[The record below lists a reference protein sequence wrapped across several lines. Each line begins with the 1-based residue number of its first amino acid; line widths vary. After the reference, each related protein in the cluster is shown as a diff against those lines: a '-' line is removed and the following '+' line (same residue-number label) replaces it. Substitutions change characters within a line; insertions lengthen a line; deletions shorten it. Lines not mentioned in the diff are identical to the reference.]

1 MEHFIC
7 CDQSSTKKVTCDK
20 FRQLMTILFS
30 TTALTI
36 TTFALSKNHPNQ
48 RYFNVGPNLTK
59 IVTGIN
65 FRTTNYFNQSINEII
80 NWLLWEE
87 LLKLETMMD
96 QKIGSR
102 ELLQKAPVVITKY
115 GDFWFYILWQ
125 LLLQISQLI
134 YSKTE
139 TFIIRRD
146 EYSKWNNCI
155 TKYGRYF
162 HTGRLLYILHNGVFQ
177 YF

>member
-1 MEHFIC
+1 MIQKSHQSCNFTFSTWQEPILTFSEAIKCEMEHFIC
-7 CDQSSTKKVTCDK
+7 CDQSSTKKVTGDK

-30 TTALTI
+30 TIALTI

-115 GDFWFYILWQ
+115 GDF
-125 LLLQISQLI
+125 
-134 YSKTE
+134 
-139 TFIIRRD
+139 
-146 EYSKWNNCI
+146 
-155 TKYGRYF
+155 
-162 HTGRLLYILHNGVFQ
+162 
-177 YF
+177 